1 MLLLGE
7 ENSYLKGT
15 KHTLPKKIVDL
26 YHNIILKYPQFS
38 ANGGFRK
45 ANHVLENGGVVTM
58 EWLKGMKSFFNKH
71 KDTNDID
78 FVLGGGILVK
88 TFIEN
93 KLDQLTASTPKTRK
107 QHTNSPVKPL
117 KPADNLS
124 GNRGEKSSEALSMV
138 KSLMTNIIPK
148 IENKQKLVGDK
159 RIRITESQ
167 LKEIKEYLLNEKSIS
182 GKKDVKTTIK
192 NLKKLPNELKDF
204 ASQHLDNI
212 THAGDGRVSGLN
224 LPSDFSAKLK
234 NENLPNGFSM
244 GVDKDG
250 YYIHTH
256 RARSKSHED
265 YMKITQKEIK
275 FIDSTG

>member
-38 ANGGFRK
+38 ANGGYRK

-93 KLDQLTASTPKTRK
+93 KLDQLTSSTPKTRK
-107 QHTNSPVKPL
+107 THSNSPVKPL

-138 KSLMTNIIPK
+138 KSLMSNIIPK
-148 IENKQKLVGDK
+148 VENVNKQKLVGDK

-167 LKEIKEYLLNEKSIS
+167 LKEIQKYLLNEKTI
-182 GKKDVKTTIK
+182 GDKKDIKTTIR
-192 NLKKLPNELKDF
+192 NLKKLPTELKDF
-204 ASQHLDNI
+204 AIEHLDSTI
-212 THAGDGRVSGLN
+212 THAGEGRVRQL
-224 LPSDFSAKLK
+224 FTK
-234 NENLPNGFSM
+234 N
-244 GVDKDG
+244 
-250 YYIHTH
+250 
-256 RARSKSHED
+256 
-265 YMKITQKEIK
+265 
-275 FIDSTG
+275 